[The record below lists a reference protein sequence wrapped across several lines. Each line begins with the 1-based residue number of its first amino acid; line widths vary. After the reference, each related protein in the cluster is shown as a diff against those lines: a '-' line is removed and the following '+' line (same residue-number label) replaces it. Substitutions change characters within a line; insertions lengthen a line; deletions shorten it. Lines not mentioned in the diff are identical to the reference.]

1 VENPYNFT
9 NNPYPT
15 NDADTT
21 TRTACISIT
30 TITTTQGI
38 QRATLPLYNDEEDFV
53 FDYTQFSQEIEATQA
68 AELLAKLR
76 DFVKYAVHIPLHTFA
91 TTHST
96 QITTRRIVQA
106 TTPSIYRTTAQRI
119 ADAIQKEPSVTH
131 QTLTGL
137 ITECTAKQTSDL
149 QLKVQSLQD
158 QLIDQRT
165 QTNNTYQRN
174 SKNAR
179 GSSHLI
185 WNRTHP
191 SRNTS
196 NQAPADTQRFPQQQP
211 LNSTKRPRLQPP
223 TSNPISNFTHRFI
236 PCLNTYP
243 PTSADST
250 LAVQPQRKDPDDSYK
265 PARKRGWKSSK
276 NNMDMS

>member
-1 VENPYNFT
+1 M
-9 NNPYPT
+9 
-15 NDADTT
+15 
-21 TRTACISIT
+21 
-30 TITTTQGI
+30 
-38 QRATLPLYNDEEDFV
+38 
-53 FDYTQFSQEIEATQA
+53 
-68 AELLAKLR
+68 
-76 DFVKYAVHIPLHTFA
+76 
-91 TTHST
+91 
-96 QITTRRIVQA
+96 
-106 TTPSIYRTTAQRI
+106 AQRI

-158 QLIDQRT
+158 QLTDQRT
-165 QTNNTYQRN
+165 PTNNIYQRN

-211 LNSTKRPRLQPP
+211 LNSTKRPRQHLQPP
-223 TSNPISNFTHRFI
+223 TSNPNSNFTQHFI
-236 PCLNTYP
+236 PRLSTYP
-243 PTSADST
+243 PTSAKST
-250 LAVQPQRKDPDDSYK
+250 LAVQPQRKDPDGSYK
-265 PARKRGWKSSK
+265 PARKRGWKSSE